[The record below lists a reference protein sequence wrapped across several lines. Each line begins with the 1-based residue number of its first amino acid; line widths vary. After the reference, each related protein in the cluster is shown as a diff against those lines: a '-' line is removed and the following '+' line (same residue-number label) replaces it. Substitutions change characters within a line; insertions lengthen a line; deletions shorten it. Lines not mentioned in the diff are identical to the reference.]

1 MSKNDKKIYFSD
13 VEIEQYKNLIDSEYE
28 IIEKLK
34 IELSL
39 KKKNIQNYEKILLV
53 KCQHNRQIDS
63 SCPHDRTIYCTKCGL
78 NL

>member
-1 MSKNDKKIYFSD
+1 MSNKEIIYFSD
-13 VEIEQYKNLIDSEYE
+13 EEIKQYKNLIDSEYE

-39 KKKNIQNYEKILLV
+39 KKKNIQNYEKILLIN
-53 KCQHNRQIDS
+53 CQHNKKIDS